1 MTGAGIA
8 TPSTVVERSRS
19 ARSMNIRGTI
29 RHADRARA
37 FARTAAAPPAQAS
50 RCRRAASLSTFAAAA
65 SRSDRF
71 VVKIGLTPALI
82 PAM

>member
-8 TPSTVVERSRS
+8 TPSTVAERSRS

-29 RHADRARA
+29 RHADSARA

-50 RCRRAASLSTFAAAA
+50 RCRRAASVSTFAAAA

-71 VVKIGLTPALI
+71 VVKIGLTSALI